1 MVEGVLRYGNAWLY
15 IVWGSDNMG
24 DTGVKGMIILKVDI
38 TAAGCEVV
46 ERTKLSYKVL
56 MVVYNIIL
64 LTLWTFSIT

>member
-1 MVEGVLRYGNAWLY
+1 MVEEVLWCGNVWLH

-46 ERTKLSYKVL
+46 ERAELFSNVL
-56 MVVYNIIL
+56 RMVYYIIL
-64 LTLWTFSIT
+64 LTL